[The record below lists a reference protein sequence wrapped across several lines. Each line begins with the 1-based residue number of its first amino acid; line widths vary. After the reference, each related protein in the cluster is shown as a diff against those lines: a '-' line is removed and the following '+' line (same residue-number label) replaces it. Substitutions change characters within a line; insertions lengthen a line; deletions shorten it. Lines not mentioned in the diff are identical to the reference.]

1 MFIYIG
7 AILGFADLG
16 DLNNHL
22 LKFESTVL
30 EEKEVLDEVAKSMMV
45 ILVRGLFKK
54 FEFAYTQFPCA
65 SVCGYHLFDIFWK
78 AVQRLERCGF
88 KVLGCTCDGLSAN
101 RAFFKLH
108 EKGTI
113 VHKVHNPHAED
124 GRDILFMSDPPHLLK
139 TVRNC
144 WYSNK
149 RLLWVSVTSTKL
161 FKVMFSVV

>member
-1 MFIYIG
+1 MVYVLCELNIMFIYIG

-22 LKFESTVL
+22 RKFESTVL

-45 ILVRGLFKK
+45 ILVQGLFKK
-54 FEFAYTQFPCA
+54 FEFAYAQFPSA
-65 SVCGYHLFDIFWK
+65 SVCGYHLLNFDIFWK

-113 VHKVHNPHAED
+113 VH
-124 GRDILFMSDPPHLLK
+124 
-139 TVRNC
+139 TV
-144 WYSNK
+144 
-149 RLLWVSVTSTKL
+149 
-161 FKVMFSVV
+161 